1 MHGAASRSRRK
12 LFEVVN
18 LLAGHGARKLPCGD
32 ECEPWTSPL
41 FGTSVGNRI
50 EYGGRPMIDTAFPD
64 RAETVI
70 IGAGIVG
77 NSLAYHLAERGKDDI
92 LQIDKGPL
100 PDPGGST
107 GHASNF
113 IMPIEHNSQMTELT
127 HDSIEQFDEVGVF
140 ENSGGIEVA
149 RTDERIADL
158 RRRAQSARA
167 FGTEAEILDASEVK
181 ERVPYINEEIIEGGM
196 YTPDAG
202 TCDPLYF
209 GERCRDRAK
218 EMGALTVAANTEVTD
233 IVVENGRV
241 RAVETDR
248 GTVDVTG
255 EVVIAAGVW
264 SPKLAEMAGTKIPL
278 FPVGHQM
285 ISVGPIERF
294 EEHDGEINYPIVRD
308 MDTRMYERQQG
319 NDMEVGSYEH
329 RPLLYDVDEIPSI
342 ETAALSPT
350 QLPFTEDAFEQS
362 FEHALELMPEVL
374 DDPNAGVRHAID
386 GLISL
391 TPDEGPVVGPVNDVD
406 GLWSCAA
413 IWIRLAPG
421 IAKETARW
429 MTDGWGAMETD
440 LHSINV
446 ARFDGW
452 GRSKDLVKKRAYEGF
467 TRHYGIIHPK
477 EQWTRGR
484 EIRKSTWDD
493 RQRELD
499 AVFHETAGWER
510 PEWYES
516 NRDLL
521 DRYSDE
527 IDHLERPHEWDARH
541 WSPIVLAEH
550 VHLRNAVGMIG
561 DLGFGIID
569 VVGSDAQSFLERMAV
584 AETDLPVGR
593 TTYTPLL
600 DSGGGFRSDVTIARL
615 SRDRYRVVTGG
626 ARFGPDWQWLDRRVG
641 DDEAVT
647 LIDQSSALSTLGVWG
662 PNARD
667 VIESVTEEDVSDEAF
682 PAYTAQEM
690 TIGSVEGWGMRV
702 SYVGELGWELYVP
715 REQGRRLWRE
725 IETAGEDYDIRPVGI
740 GVYANTGP
748 MEKNYRSFGHE
759 LRREYDPA
767 EADLT
772 FHGVKDDHFIGKDAY
787 VDALETEPAA
797 KLCTLSVTDHAPNG
811 GEKRFMLGG
820 EPVLSPDGDVLE
832 DELGRRSYVTSAA
845 TGPSVGK
852 HLLMSYLPPEYATEG
867 QDLQVLYF
875 GERYPV
881 TVEVVGNEPLF
892 DPDNERL
899 LG

>member
-1 MHGAASRSRRK
+1 MTEK
-12 LFEVVN
+12 TVPE
-18 LLAGHGARKLPCGD
+18 K
-32 ECEPWTSPL
+32 
-41 FGTSVGNRI
+41 
-50 EYGGRPMIDTAFPD
+50 
-64 RAETVI
+64 AETVI

-77 NSLAYHLAERGKDDI
+77 NSLVYHLADQGKDDI

-127 HDSIEQFDEVGVF
+127 HESIAQFDEVGVF

-149 RTDERIADL
+149 RTEERMADL
-158 RRRAQSARA
+158 RRRAQSAQA
-167 FGTEAEILDASEVK
+167 FGTEAEILDAASVK
-181 ERVPYINEEIIEGGM
+181 ERVPYINEEIIEGGL

-209 GERCRDRAK
+209 GDVCRERAK
-218 EMGALTVAANTEVTD
+218 EMGALTVSPNTEVTD
-233 IVVENGRV
+233 IIVEKGAV
-241 RAVETDR
+241 EAVETDR
-248 GTVDVTG
+248 GTVEVTG
-255 EVVIAAGVW
+255 ELIIAAGVW

-278 FPVGHQM
+278 YPVGHQM
-285 ISVGPIERF
+285 ISVGPIEQF
-294 EEHDGEINYPIVRD
+294 EEMDGEIHYPVVRD
-308 MDTRMYERQQG
+308 MDTRMYERQNG

-342 ETAALSPT
+342 EEAALSPT
-350 QLPFTEDAFEQS
+350 QMPFTEEAFEQS
-362 FEHALELMPEVL
+362 FEHALEIMPEVL
-374 DDPNAGVRHAID
+374 DDPDAGVRHAID

-391 TPDEGPVVGPVNDVD
+391 TPDEGPVVGPVNDID

-421 IAKETARW
+421 IARETARW
-429 MTDGWGAMETD
+429 ITKGWGAMETD
-440 LHSINV
+440 LHSINIT
-446 ARFDGW
+446 RFDGW
-452 GRSKDLVKKRAYEGF
+452 GRSDDLVKKRAYEGF

-477 EQWTRGR
+477 EQWTHGR
-484 EIRKSTWDD
+484 EIRRTFCRD
-493 RQRELD
+493 RQEELS

-527 IDHLERPHEWDARH
+527 IDQLRRPHEWDGRH

-550 VHLRNAVGMIG
+550 AHLRNAGGMIG

-569 VVGSDAQSFLERMAV
+569 VIGTDAESFLQRIAV
-584 AETDLPVGR
+584 ARTDIPVGR

-615 SRDRYRVVTGG
+615 GHDHFRVVTGG
-626 ARFGPDWQWLDRRVG
+626 ARFGPDWQWLDGQRR
-641 DDEAVT
+641 DEEVVQ
-647 LIDQSSALSTLGVWG
+647 LVDRSSTLATVGLWG

-667 VIESVTEEDVSDEAF
+667 VLDAVAEEDVSNDAF
-682 PAYTAQEM
+682 PAYSARKI
-690 TIGSVEGWGMRV
+690 TIGPVEGWAMRV
-702 SYVGELGWELYVP
+702 SYVGELGWEFYVP
-715 REQGRRLWRE
+715 REQGKRLWQE
-725 IETAGEDYDIRPVGI
+725 IEEAGEANDIRPIGI

-748 MEKNYRSFGHE
+748 MEKSYRSFGHE

-772 FHGVKDDHFIGKDAY
+772 FHGVKEADFVGKDAY
-787 VDALETEPAA
+787 EDAIESEPVA
-797 KLCTLSVTDHAPNG
+797 KLCTLSVTDHSPNG
-811 GEKRFMLGG
+811 GDDRFMLGG
-820 EPVLSPDGDVLE
+820 EPVLSVDGENLI
-832 DELGRRSYVTSAA
+832 DEKGRRSYVTSAA

-852 HLLMSYLPPEYATEG
+852 HLLMSYLPTEYAVEG
-867 QDLQVLYF
+867 QALEVLYF

-881 TVEVVGNEPLF
+881 EVEVVGSKPAF
-892 DPDNERL
+892 DPENDRL